1 VCETSDLLQEA
12 EWSRLVEHVANAQSE
27 LVLLPEMPFSP
38 WIAATKPSVAKKWQA
53 SVEAH
58 DSWVARMSDLAPAHT
73 LSSRPVVDG
82 RNEGF
87 IRDEESGYRPVHD
100 KYYLP
105 DEEGFWE
112 ATWYTRGELDFTV
125 TEAGA
130 AKTGFAI
137 CTEIW
142 FTEHARAYAR
152 QGIHLLACPR
162 ATEISTVDKWI
173 AGGRAAAV
181 MAGAFCI
188 SSNRSGEGSGIHWGG
203 NGWII
208 DPDGRVLGMTSTENP
223 FLTLDLNLEH
233 AEAAKGTYPRYV
245 SE

>member
-1 VCETSDLLQEA
+1 VCETSDPLQEA
-12 EWSRLVEHVANAQSE
+12 EWSRLVEHVAHARSE
-27 LVLLPEMPFSP
+27 LVLLPEMPFYP
-38 WIAATKPSVAKKWQA
+38 WIAATKPSNAERWEAAVA
-53 SVEAH
+53 AH
-58 DSWVARMSDLAPAHT
+58 ESWVARISDLAPALT
-73 LSSRPVVDG
+73 LCSRPVVHG

-87 IRDEESGYRPVHD
+87 IWDEEKGYRPVHD

-105 DEEGFWE
+105 DEAGFWE
-112 ATWYTRGELDFTV
+112 ATWYARGDLDFTAAQ
-125 TEAGA
+125 AGP
-130 AKTGFAI
+130 AKIGFAI

-162 ATEISTVDKWI
+162 ATESSTVDKWI

-188 SSNRSGEGSGIHWGG
+188 SSNRSGEGSDIQWGG

-208 DPDGRVLGMTSTENP
+208 DPDGRVLGLTSTENP
-223 FLTLDLNLEH
+223 ILTLDLNLEQ